1 MTIATAAIGAGYRAT
16 SCASKPNNAKQRHM
30 CEQGGPPGHALS
42 PFKAVFDSPLKGRQ
56 PARDPTPH
64 GALERRASADRSPAG
79 ALFAP
84 LSPLGRRP
92 GDAPSPYR
100 WSARTRPHLPVL
112 RAQFS
117 QPATTDG
124 KSTDAEPARPQS
136 EGGSRG
142 GAGDGKEVGQAH
154 SVRVLLV
161 VQRCPRPLPAPQAAE
176 TPPFRKGALSLG
188 TEASD
193 RGRFFCRRR
202 VQVQFSEIR
211 SSAYTVSFFY
221 ERNRS
226 TLARGWFLRAVAV
239 QRVTLFSVQC

>member
-1 MTIATAAIGAGYRAT
+1 
-16 SCASKPNNAKQRHM
+16 M
-30 CEQGGPPGHALS
+30 CEQGGPSGHALS

-56 PARDPTPH
+56 PARDPTPQD
-64 GALERRASADRSPAG
+64 ALERWASADGSPAG
-79 ALFAP
+79 ALLAP
-84 LSPLGRRP
+84 LAPLGRRP
-92 GDAPSPYR
+92 GDAPSTDR
-100 WSARTRPHLPVL
+100 WSARTRPQLHVL

-211 SSAYTVSFFY
+211 SFAYSSATNETENRTKPKHLSTGLVSP
-221 ERNRS
+221 RS
-226 TLARGWFLRAVAV
+226 LPKA
-239 QRVTLFSVQC
+239 